1 MAEKTVAAA
10 VLAGGRGSDPVARA
24 AGVAHKALAQVG
36 GQPVVTRVVAAL
48 RQARLVDDL
57 VVVTAHGS
65 PVGEVLPPGTPS
77 GVAEGNTLLDST
89 EAGFA
94 YHGARDQLLVVTCDL
109 PLLTGEA
116 VDHFVAAALNTGAE
130 LCYSMVEA
138 KELANIHPGVGRLVV
153 HLKDGDYCGGNA
165 VLIGRG
171 FFERE
176 GARINRAFAGR
187 KSGVQLA
194 AMLGVGFIVRFLRRR
209 LTVDDIVQRG
219 RELLHCEVAAICS
232 PYPEVAFDL
241 DRPEHIAA
249 AEALMGR

>member
-1 MAEKTVAAA
+1 MKEETVAAV
-10 VLAGGRGSDPVARA
+10 VLAAGHGSDPVARA
-24 AGVAHKALAQVG
+24 AGVAHKALVQVG
-36 GQPVVTRVVAAL
+36 GERVVTRVVAAL

-57 VVVTAHGS
+57 VVVTAPGS
-65 PVGEVLPPGTPS
+65 PVVEVLPTAAAS
-77 GVAEGNTLLDST
+77 TVAEGYTLLDT
-89 EAGFA
+89 TQAGFA
-94 YHGARDQLLVVTCDL
+94 YHSARDQLLVVTCDL

-138 KELANIHPGVGRLVV
+138 AQLANIHPGVGRLVV
-153 HLKDGDYCGGNA
+153 HLKDGDYCGGNV
-165 VLIGRG
+165 VLIGRS

-176 GARINRAFAGR
+176 GERINRAYAGR
-187 KSGVQLA
+187 KSAVHLA
-194 AMLGVGFIVRFLRRR
+194 AMLGVGFIVRFLLRR
-209 LTVDDIVQRG
+209 LTVDDITQRA

-249 AEALMGR
+249 AEALMGH